1 MSFQD
6 MRKDFQKAL
15 KLSTC
20 LCALNSLENWEI
32 SGVIRWTARKLT
44 FLQVQA
50 GRSLE
55 ENYAHTA
62 LRLGD
67 TSRRRREAKWHLLV
81 SWNVLC
87 NWKLFSL
94 QGMETQQL
102 LHPSIQ
108 LGNWRFPG
116 HVGEDT
122 IDVSKQVDIS
132 PSLRFI
138 LERETQKRLTYD
150 ILGDYP
156 ESWNLE
162 IPSGVLRGLNSFSV
176 FWCLGSF

>member
-6 MRKDFQKAL
+6 TRKDFQKAL

-55 ENYAHTA
+55 ENNAHTA
-62 LRLGD
+62 LTLGD
-67 TSRRRREAKWHLLV
+67 TSWRRKEAKWHLLI
-81 SWNVLC
+81 SLNVLC

-94 QGMETQQL
+94 QGTETQQL
-102 LHPSIQ
+102 LQPSIQ

-122 IDVSKQVDIS
+122 IDVSKQVIFPHHFD
-132 PSLRFI
+132 LFWKG
-138 LERETQKRLTYD
+138 ETQKRWTYD
-150 ILGDYP
+150 TLGDY
-156 ESWNLE
+156 EA
-162 IPSGVLRGLNSFSV
+162 V
-176 FWCLGSF
+176 